1 MKTVYAV
8 MLYCLIAAGPALGRG
23 EVSLNEAVNQAKA
36 DGQVLS
42 AKTVNGR
49 HEIKVLTPSGKVK
62 TINRKAAE
70 TDYQRQQRHINE
82 SRSMEERIQNELVRD
97 RFRDMKSETRSNA
110 NQNQRNNND
119 SRNSRSSNR
128 TSSNRSSSNRS
139 SSRGNERSSQRTDR
153 SATRNKQSNSKKDK

>member
-8 MLYCLIAAGPALGRG
+8 LLLCLISSGPAWGKD

-62 TINRKAAE
+62 TIDRKAAE
-70 TDYQRQQRHINE
+70 TDRQRQQRHINE
-82 SRSMEERIQNELVRD
+82 SRSMEERIQNELIRD
-97 RFRDMKSETRSNA
+97 RFRDMNDRQRSA
-110 NQNQRNNND
+110 SSQNQ
-119 SRNSRSSNR
+119 RNSRSSSQSSR
-128 TSSNRSSSNRS
+128 SSNRSSN
-139 SSRGNERSSQRTDR
+139 RGNERSNQRSGR
-153 SATRNKQSNSKKDK
+153 SASRNKQSNSKKDK